1 MSDKTDTD
9 ILDDDWI
16 CNFEKN
22 DKLYKD
28 FYKDDVYFINL
39 HIIYVNKNNEI
50 EKLKQEIFLMSLP
63 NYVTRNEVLGIIKK
77 NLNDNNRNYSLF
89 SILKYNINIDTEDI
103 ENFLKVSDLETYY
116 DDFLFT
122 VKNIDSIKF
131 EKTINMFHDLNDL
144 IFIFNEKS
152 NEIKKGNSNITKK
165 VILNANNKRKT
176 IKKPYKD

>member
-1 MSDKTDTD
+1 MNDKIDTD

-63 NYVTRNEVLGIIKK
+63 NCVTRNEVLGIIKK
-77 NLNDNNRNYSLF
+77 NLNDNNISYSLF

-103 ENFLKVSDLETYY
+103 QNFLKVSDLETYY
-116 DDFLFT
+116 DDFLYT
-122 VKNIDSIKF
+122 IKNIDSIKF
-131 EKTINMFHDLNDL
+131 EKTISIFHDLNDL
-144 IFIFNEKS
+144 IFIFNET
-152 NEIKKGNSNITKK
+152 KKGNNITKK
-165 VILNANNKRKT
+165 VILNVSNKKKT

>member
-1 MSDKTDTD
+1 MNDKTDTD

-39 HIIYVNKNNEI
+39 HIVYVNKNYEI

-63 NYVTRNEVLGIIKK
+63 NCVTRNEVLGIIKK
-77 NLNDNNRNYSLF
+77 NVIDNNINYSLF
-89 SILKYNINIDTEDI
+89 SILKYNINIDTEDV
-103 ENFLKVSDLETYY
+103 ENFLKVSELETYY
-116 DDFLFT
+116 HNFLFT
-122 VKNIDSIKF
+122 IKNIDSIKF
-131 EKTINMFHDLNDL
+131 EKTISMFHDLNDL
-144 IFIFNEKS
+144 IFIFNET
-152 NEIKKGNSNITKK
+152 KKGNNNITKK
-165 VILNANNKRKT
+165 VVLNAINKRKT

>member
-1 MSDKTDTD
+1 MSNKIDTD

-63 NYVTRNEVLGIIKK
+63 NCVTRNEVLGIIKK
-77 NLNDNNRNYSLF
+77 NLNDNNTCYSLF
-89 SILKYNINIDTEDI
+89 SILKYNINIDTEDVQ
-103 ENFLKVSDLETYY
+103 NFLKVSDLETYY
-116 DDFLFT
+116 DDFLYT

-131 EKTINMFHDLNDL
+131 EKTISMFHDLNDL
-144 IFIFNEKS
+144 IFIFNET
-152 NEIKKGNSNITKK
+152 KKGINNITKK
-165 VILNANNKRKT
+165 VILNVSNKRKT

>member
-1 MSDKTDTD
+1 MHDKTD

-39 HIIYVNKNNEI
+39 HIVYVNKNHEI

-63 NYVTRNEVLGIIKK
+63 NCVTRNEVLGIIKK
-77 NLNDNNRNYSLF
+77 NLTDNNINYSLF
-89 SILKYNINIDTEDI
+89 SILKYNINIDTEDV
-103 ENFLKVSDLETYY
+103 ENFLKVSELERY
-116 DDFLFT
+116 DDEFLFT
-122 VKNIDSIKF
+122 IKNIDSIKF
-131 EKTINMFHDLNDL
+131 EKTISMFHDLNDL

-152 NEIKKGNSNITKK
+152 NETKKGNNNITKK
-165 VILNANNKRKT
+165 VILNSSNKRKT
-176 IKKPYKD
+176 IKKLYKD

>member
-1 MSDKTDTD
+1 MNDKTDT
-9 ILDDDWI
+9 LDDDWI

-39 HIIYVNKNNEI
+39 YIVYVNKNHEI

-63 NYVTRNEVLGIIKK
+63 NCVTRNEVLGIIKK
-77 NLNDNNRNYSLF
+77 NLTDNNINYSLF
-89 SILKYNINIDTEDI
+89 SILKYNINIDTEDV
-103 ENFLKVSDLETYY
+103 ENFLKVSELERYD

-122 VKNIDSIKF
+122 IKNIDSIKF
-131 EKTINMFHDLNDL
+131 EKTISMFHDLNDL

-152 NEIKKGNSNITKK
+152 NETKKGNNNITKK
-165 VILNANNKRKT
+165 VILNSRNKKKT
-176 IKKPYKD
+176 IKKLYKD

>member
-1 MSDKTDTD
+1 MSNKIDTD

-50 EKLKQEIFLMSLP
+50 EKLKQEIFLMSLS
-63 NYVTRNEVLGIIKK
+63 NCVTRNEVLGIIKK
-77 NLNDNNRNYSLF
+77 NLNDNNISYSLF
-89 SILKYNINIDTEDI
+89 SILKYNINIDMEDVQ
-103 ENFLKVSDLETYY
+103 NFLKVSDLETYY
-116 DDFLFT
+116 DDFLYT

-131 EKTINMFHDLNDL
+131 EKTISMFHDLNDL
-144 IFIFNEKS
+144 IFIFNET
-152 NEIKKGNSNITKK
+152 KKGINNITKK
-165 VILNANNKRKT
+165 VILNVSNKRKT

>member
-1 MSDKTDTD
+1 MSNRIDTD

-63 NYVTRNEVLGIIKK
+63 NCVTRNEVLGIIKK
-77 NLNDNNRNYSLF
+77 NLNDNNTSYSLF
-89 SILKYNINIDTEDI
+89 SILKYNINIDTEDVQ
-103 ENFLKVSDLETYY
+103 NFLKVSDLETYY
-116 DDFLFT
+116 DDFLYT

-131 EKTINMFHDLNDL
+131 EKTISMFHDLNDL
-144 IFIFNEKS
+144 IFIFNET
-152 NEIKKGNSNITKK
+152 KKGINNITKK
-165 VILNANNKRKT
+165 VILNVSNKRKT

>member
-1 MSDKTDTD
+1 MSNKIDTD

-63 NYVTRNEVLGIIKK
+63 NCVTRNEVLGIIKK
-77 NLNDNNRNYSLF
+77 NLNDNTTSYSLF
-89 SILKYNINIDTEDI
+89 SILKYNINIDTEDVQ
-103 ENFLKVSDLETYY
+103 NFLKVSDLETYY
-116 DDFLFT
+116 DDFLYT

-131 EKTINMFHDLNDL
+131 EKTISMFHDLNDL
-144 IFIFNEKS
+144 IFIFNET
-152 NEIKKGNSNITKK
+152 KKGINNITKK
-165 VILNANNKRKT
+165 VILNVSNKRKT